1 MNKPINPADTAASTL
16 LSAAMRSAV
25 HSYLDDPAAAE
36 QTITERVRARYR
48 GDHPQFAIA
57 EARVEEDQ
65 SVLDGLRETR
75 ERHRQAMRGGDLM
88 RERLFG
94 PRQGAL
100 TLFDFGLFA
109 GIAVVGIGGN
119 CVALSNVATYVAD
132 SGVIDS
138 LTDNFYRA
146 LFVSAIPFSGSAV
159 VKAIGAFQADNKAER
174 AFNLRIAGYAAGFVA
189 AHIVSLAIF
198 FAPHKLDAGALQEAL
213 ANGTS
218 PGNSVVATLRDIAS
232 YFVLGTGLFAEMLIA
247 PVVVSYAHKLHR
259 AGRKIVAPLHDEQQ
273 AHFEIIEGIN
283 AKIDPIVDRL
293 GQARAEV
300 DKHASALAEMIEAT
314 LHLHRETAADL
325 KAAERRAKDEFF
337 SNRSKGGSR

>member
-1 MNKPINPADTAASTL
+1 MNRPVNPADTAAATL

-25 HSYLDDPAAAE
+25 LSHIDDPAAAE
-36 QTITERVRARYR
+36 KTLTERVRARYR
-48 GDHPQFAIA
+48 GDHPEFAIA
-57 EARVEEDQ
+57 EARIEENQ
-65 SVLDGLRETR
+65 AVLHGQRELR
-75 ERHRQAMRGGDLM
+75 ERHMEAMRGGDLM
-88 RERLFG
+88 RERLVG
-94 PRQGAL
+94 PRDGKL

-109 GIAVVGIGGN
+109 GIAAVGIGGN
-119 CVALSNVATYVAD
+119 FVALSNVATYVAD

-174 AFNLRIAGYAAGFVA
+174 AFNLRIARYACGFVA
-189 AHIVSLAIF
+189 AHIIALALF
-198 FAPHKLDAGALQEAL
+198 FAPHKMELAALQQAM
-213 ANGTS
+213 ANGVS
-218 PGNSVVATLRDIAS
+218 PTNPIVAILRDIAS

-247 PVVVSYAHKLHR
+247 PVVISYAHKLHR
-259 AGRKIVAPLHDEQQ
+259 AGREVVAKLHDEQEVHRQ
-273 AHFEIIEGIN
+273 IIEGIN
-283 AKIDPIVDRL
+283 SKIDPIVERL
-293 GQARAEV
+293 GRARAEV

-314 LHLHRETAADL
+314 LHLHREAAADL